1 MAEPISRSTRW
12 GVVLA
17 IGVALGLGYLL
28 RYILLP
34 FVAAGALAYVAR
46 PMVHWLKRRLGF
58 SQWLAALLPFLSFLC
73 LLAGVAY
80 LIEKMV
86 VPQLTAMLADGPTL
100 LREFLRNSLRSDRV
114 QMLGRSVTVDQIV
127 NSIMHSPQVQEASNP
142 DQIVGLA
149 TAGFTAVMGMVI
161 TIVVLA
167 FFLFQ
172 GPRLAAG
179 LLWLVPPHLRV
190 RTCSLVRQID
200 PMLASYLRGVFV
212 IVLYTCLATYVVTGP
227 IFHVTHAIQLALA
240 VGLLELIPVIGPI
253 LSFVAFGLI
262 AVEQTGFTTII
273 GFGIFAIA
281 LRLSID
287 QLVGPLVLGRAAR
300 IPAVVVIFAFLA
312 GGVLYGIL
320 GVLLAIPFAATI
332 KIVLAN
338 LYGEA
343 GEDY

>member
-1 MAEPISRSTRW
+1 MAEPISKSTRW
-12 GVVLA
+12 GLVLA
-17 IGVALGLGYLL
+17 IGVALALAYLL

-46 PMVHWLKRRLGF
+46 PMVHLLKRRLGF

-73 LLAGVAY
+73 LLAGVVY
-80 LIEKMV
+80 LIQKMV
-86 VPQLTAMLADGPTL
+86 VPQLSAMLADGPTL
-100 LREFLRNSLRSDRV
+100 LREFLRNILRSDHV

-127 NSIMHSPQVQEASNP
+127 NSIMHSPQVQEASYP

-149 TAGFTAVMGMVI
+149 TAGFTAVMGLVI

-172 GPRLAAG
+172 GPRLAEG
-179 LLWLVPPHLRV
+179 LLWLVPPHLRA
-190 RTCSLVRQID
+190 RTQSLVRQID

-212 IVLYTCLATYVVTGP
+212 IVFYTCLATYVVTGP
-227 IFHVTHAIQLALA
+227 IFHVTHAVLLALA

-343 GEDY
+343 GEES